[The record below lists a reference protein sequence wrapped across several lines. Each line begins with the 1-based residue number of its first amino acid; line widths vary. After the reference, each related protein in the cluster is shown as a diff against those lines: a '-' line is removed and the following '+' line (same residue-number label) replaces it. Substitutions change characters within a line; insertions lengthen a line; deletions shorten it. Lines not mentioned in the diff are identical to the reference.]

1 MWRALLRN
9 FTKQVGIDL
18 GTSNTLLFVKG
29 RGIVVNESSV
39 VAVNRRNGRVLA
51 VGEDAR
57 SMMGKTP
64 PHILVTRPLQRGII
78 ADFEVTEKM
87 LRYFFDKVHDDRSL
101 VLPRPRVIISVPLD
115 VTEVERKAVGDA
127 AMSAGAHEVLVV
139 EEPIAAAI
147 GAGMDISSPLGNMVV
162 NIGGGTTEVAV
173 ISLNGVVTAKSI
185 AIAGEE
191 LNKNI
196 AQYARDVFN
205 LLLGEGIAE
214 QIKIAVGSA
223 VELAE
228 PLETSMRGRDILSGL
243 PREILVNDA
252 QVREALARSVKAI
265 VEQVKGILE
274 ITPPELVAD
283 IYQKGIIL
291 PTSGHRL
298 PAAWTPTKRRM
309 CPCPPASLPPAAWT
323 WVSGPA
329 SPETPM
335 AWALSAFLR
344 PPSPPPMRTASKR
357 ASEE

>member
-1 MWRALLRN
+1 MWRQVLRR
-9 FTKQVGIDL
+9 FTKQIGIDL
-18 GTSNTLLFVKG
+18 GTSNTLLYVKG

-39 VAVNRRNGRVLA
+39 VAINRRNGRILA

-57 SMMGKTP
+57 AMLGKTP

-101 VLPRPRVIISVPLD
+101 VIPRPRVIISVPLD

-127 AMSAGAHEVLVV
+127 AMSAGAHDVLVV

-147 GAGMDISSPLGNMVV
+147 GAGMDISSPMGNMVV

-173 ISLNGVVTAKSI
+173 ISLNGVVTAKSS
-185 AIAGEE
+185 AVAGEE

-214 QIKIAVGSA
+214 QIKIAIGSA
-223 VELAE
+223 VEFGE
-228 PLETSMRGRDILSGL
+228 SMETSMRGRDMLSGL
-243 PREILVNDA
+243 PREIMVNDA
-252 QVREALARSVKAI
+252 QIREALARSVKAI
-265 VEQVKGILE
+265 VEQVKSILE

-283 IYQKGIIL
+283 IYQKGIVLTGGGALLRGMDAAINRGTGL
-291 PTSGHRL
+291 PVRVADDPLTAIAMGTGVL
-298 PAAWTPTKRRM
+298 LDNDALLEDVAFPATDRIPG
-309 CPCPPASLPPAAWT
+309 
-323 WVSGPA
+323 V
-329 SPETPM
+329 
-335 AWALSAFLR
+335 
-344 PPSPPPMRTASKR
+344 
-357 ASEE
+357 

>member
-1 MWRALLRN
+1 MWRKILRK

-18 GTSNTLLFVKG
+18 GTSNTLVFVKG

-101 VLPRPRVIISVPLD
+101 VVPRPRVIISVPLD

-127 AMSAGAHEVLVV
+127 AMSAGAHDVLVV

-147 GAGMDISSPLGNMVV
+147 GAGMDISSPLGNMIV

-214 QIKIAVGSA
+214 QIKIAIGSA
-223 VELAE
+223 VELPEAM
-228 PLETSMRGRDILSGL
+228 ETSMRGRDMLSGL

-265 VEQVKGILE
+265 VEQVKSILE

-283 IYQKGIIL
+283 IYQKGIVLTGGGALLRGMDAAISRGTGL
-291 PTSGHRL
+291 PVRVADDPLTAVARGTGAL
-298 PAAWTPTKRRM
+298 LDNNALLEDVAFPATERIPG
-309 CPCPPASLPPAAWT
+309 
-323 WVSGPA
+323 V
-329 SPETPM
+329 
-335 AWALSAFLR
+335 
-344 PPSPPPMRTASKR
+344 
-357 ASEE
+357 